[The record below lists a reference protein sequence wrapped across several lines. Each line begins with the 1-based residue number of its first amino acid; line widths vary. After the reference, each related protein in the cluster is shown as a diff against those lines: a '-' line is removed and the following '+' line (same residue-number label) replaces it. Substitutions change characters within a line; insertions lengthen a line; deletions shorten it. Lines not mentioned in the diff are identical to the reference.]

1 MKKLFLALFILL
13 SVTCFWANAQQTEKT
28 IKKVIINHFF
38 SCPLDAMLDTLQLQY
53 HIPIVFE
60 RDSMHKMDVVDHFFE
75 EPLIN
80 VLKKVCRDN
89 DLHYWIENDGTVYM
103 LQKPDDLPRLKRLY
117 AFLQKTREFQP
128 KRLEPAKGP
137 PTQYKF
143 SITGKVFDQQTGEAL
158 PSANVQIRGTD
169 ISARTNTSGVFTIL
183 EVPSDTCVAD
193 ISLVGYQRDAFRLS
207 TLNLSEPLQF
217 GLFPSFNAL
226 NVVDITD
233 KKNGVL
239 NTDSKKVSVLQLT
252 PTALDKLPNI
262 GERDIMRAFQ
272 LMPGVSGTNESSS
285 GAYVRGGTPDQNL
298 VLFDGFT
305 VYEVDHLYGF
315 FSAFNSNIVRDVEL
329 YKGGFSAKYGGRLSS
344 VTEIR
349 GKDGN
354 SKETNVG
361 GDISLLSV
369 NAFVETP
376 VGDKSS
382 AIVAYRHSYQGPLYD
397 KIFGQFNTSTT
408 GNGPGGGGPGGPGG
422 RGPGGGGF
430 GGFQQT
436 TPSSYFYDLNA
447 RYTYRASNRQTF
459 SWSYYNGADN
469 TDNSRTL
476 PAFGASS
483 SSLQLNDKYVTNNT
497 GTSLKAT
504 SSWSS
509 KLFSVNALT
518 YSSFTSDRNRGT
530 IGSIVD
536 SGITKSL
543 NNGTLESNRLRDLGF
558 KSDWEWQAKSN
569 YKLLFGAYGSS
580 LSVNYQDIQ
589 NDTLALISDQ
599 QKAFNGGLYTEL
611 SLDPIP
617 DLHVQPGLRETYY
630 SPTGRLYTE
639 PRLSFTYKLTDRV
652 LLKGATGRFY
662 QFANQVTREDI
673 LEGNRNFWLLSNN
686 GNIPVGV
693 ADHYI
698 AGFNY
703 ETDAFLLDVEGYY
716 KRLDGLTQYTITQ
729 EGIGPMRIPAASAS
743 NSLQQNFYNGSGFTR
758 GVELLLQKK
767 QGLYT
772 GWIAYTLGQAQN
784 KFAAIGPDYYPS
796 DQDVRHELKL
806 INMYHYQRWSFAAT
820 FIFSTGH
827 PYTAPLS
834 AYAVTTLDGGKIT
847 YLAISGKNTERLPDY
862 HRLDLSAT
870 YDLLRVDGK
879 KIGSLGFSLFN
890 AYDHI
895 NTWYKDYTVRN
906 NQVITTN
913 VNYLGITPNI
923 TLSLK
928 LK

>member
-1 MKKLFLALFILL
+1 MKKTLL
-13 SVTCFWANAQQTEKT
+13 SLSVFLICIHFVAHAQQTEKT

-38 SCPLDAMLDTLQLQY
+38 SCPLDAMLDTLSLQY

-60 RDSMHKMDVVDHFFE
+60 RDSMHKMDIVERFFE

-80 VLKKVCRDN
+80 VLKQVCRDN
-89 DLHYWIENDGTVYM
+89 NLHYWIENDGTVYM
-103 LQKPDDLPRLKRLY
+103 LEKPDDLDRLKRMN
-117 AFLQKTREFQP
+117 AFTQMTKQFKPRA
-128 KRLEPAKGP
+128 LEPAKGP
-137 PTQYKF
+137 PKKYDF
-143 SITGKVFDQQTGEAL
+143 SIVGKVIDQRTGESL
-158 PSANVQIRGTD
+158 PSATVKIQHTD
-169 ISARTNTSGVFTIL
+169 ISALTNTSGIFTML
-183 EVPSDTCVAD
+183 QVPSDTCVLEV
-193 ISLVGYQRDAFRLS
+193 SLMGYQPDVFRLS
-207 TLNLSEPLQF
+207 DLHINEPLEL
-217 GLFPSFNAL
+217 GLFPSFNSL
-226 NVVDITD
+226 NVVNITG

-239 NTDSKKVSVLQLT
+239 NTDSKKVSVLQLA
-252 PTALDKLPNI
+252 PSALDKLPNI
-262 GERDIMRAFQ
+262 GERDVMRAFQ

-315 FSAFNSNIVRDVEL
+315 FSAFNANVVRDVEL

-354 SKETNVG
+354 NKETNVG
-361 GDISLLSV
+361 GDLSLLSA
-369 NAFVETP
+369 NAYLETP
-376 VGDKSS
+376 VGNKSS

-397 KIFGQFNTSTT
+397 KIFGQFNTSTA
-408 GNGPGGGGPGGPGG
+408 GSGPPGGGGGGPGG
-422 RGPGGGGF
+422 RSFGGGGGP

-436 TPSSYFYDLNA
+436 TPSSYFYDFNA
-447 RYTYRASNRQTF
+447 RYTYTPSSRQTF

-476 PAFGASS
+476 PTFNSNSS
-483 SSLQLNDKYVTNNT
+483 NFQINDKYVTNNT
-497 GTSLKAT
+497 GASFKWT
-504 SSWSS
+504 SSWNS
-509 KLFSVNALT
+509 KLFSTNTIT
-518 YSSFTSDRNRGT
+518 YSAFSSDRNRGT
-530 IGSIVD
+530 IGSIID

-543 NNGTLESNRLRDLGF
+543 NNGTVETNRLHDVGF
-558 KSDWEWQAKSN
+558 KSDWEWQSHS
-569 YKLLFGAYGSS
+569 KLKFLYGAYGNI
-580 LSVNYQDIQ
+580 LNVNYQDIQ
-589 NDTLALISDQ
+589 NDTLALIDQ
-599 QKAFNGGLYTEL
+599 KQKAFNGGVYTEL
-611 SLDPIP
+611 AIDPFP
-617 DLHVQPGLRETYY
+617 GLHIQPGLRETYY
-630 SPTGRLYTE
+630 TPTAKLYIE
-639 PRLSFTYKLTDRV
+639 PRLSVTYQLTDRI

-662 QFANQVTREDI
+662 QFANQVVREDI

-686 GNIPVGV
+686 SNIPVGV

-716 KRLDGLTQYTITQ
+716 KRLDGLTQYSIRQ
-729 EGIGPMRIPAASAS
+729 QGSGPMQMQGNNAT
-743 NSLQQNFYNGSGFTR
+743 LVQDFYNGSGFTR
-758 GVELLLQKK
+758 GVEFLLQKK
-767 QGLYT
+767 LGVYT
-772 GWIAYTLGQAQN
+772 GWISYTLGQAQN
-784 KFAAIGPDYYPS
+784 KFAAYGTDYLPS

-847 YLAISGKNTERLPDY
+847 YLSISGKNAERLPDY

-879 KIGSLGFSLFN
+879 KIGSIGFSFFN
-890 AYDHI
+890 VYNHI
-895 NTWYKDYTVRN
+895 NTWYKDYTIRN
-906 NQVITTN
+906 NQVITTD
-913 VNYLGITPNI
+913 VNYLGFTPNI

>member
-1 MKKLFLALFILL
+1 MKKHFLSLFLILSAIHF
-13 SVTCFWANAQQTEKT
+13 SVNAQQTEKT
-28 IKKVIINHFF
+28 IKKVIISHFF
-38 SCPLDAMLDTLQLQY
+38 SCPLDAMLDTLELQY

-60 RDSMHKMDVVDHFFE
+60 RDSMHKMDIVDHFFE
-75 EPLIN
+75 EPLID
-80 VLKKVCRDN
+80 VLKKVCRNN

-103 LQKPDDLPRLKRLY
+103 LQKPDDLPRLKRLN
-117 AFLQKTREFQP
+117 AFTQQTRQFKP
-128 KRLEPAKGP
+128 RTLEPAKGP
-137 PTQYKF
+137 PRQRNF
-143 SITGKVFDQQTGEAL
+143 SVMGKVIDQRTGEAL
-158 PSANVQIRGTD
+158 PAAVVKIQHTD
-169 ISARTNTSGVFTIL
+169 ISLLTNTNGVFTIL
-183 EVPSDTCVAD
+183 QVPADTSVLEV
-193 ISLVGYQRDAFRLS
+193 SLMGYQTDVFRLS
-207 TLNLSEPLQF
+207 DMHYNEPLQL

-226 NVVDITD
+226 SVVDIKD

-262 GERDIMRAFQ
+262 GERDVMRAFQ

-344 VTEIR
+344 VTELR

-361 GDISLLSV
+361 GDLSLLSI

-382 AIVAYRHSYQGPLYD
+382 AIVTYRHSYQGPLYD

-408 GNGPGGGGPGGPGG
+408 GSGPGGGGGGPGGRNFGSGG
-422 RGPGGGGF
+422 P

-447 RYTYRASNRQTF
+447 RYTYRASARQTF
-459 SWSYYNGADN
+459 SWSYYYGGDN

-476 PAFGASS
+476 PSFGSS
-483 SSLQLNDKYVTNNT
+483 SSAFQLNDKYITSNT
-497 GTSLKAT
+497 GTSFKAT
-504 SSWSS
+504 SSWGS

-518 YSSFTSDRNRGT
+518 YSAFSSDRNRGMT
-530 IGSIVD
+530 GSIID
-536 SGITKSL
+536 SGITKPI
-543 NNGTLESNRLRDLGF
+543 NNGTLETNRLRDLGF

-569 YKLLFGAYGSS
+569 LKLLYGAYGSI

-589 NDTLALISDQ
+589 NDTTALISDQ
-599 QKAFNGGLYTEL
+599 QKAFNGGVYTEL
-611 SLDPIP
+611 SLDPVSG
-617 DLHVQPGLRETYY
+617 LHIQPGLRETYY
-630 SPTGRLYTE
+630 TPTGHLYAE
-639 PRLSFTYKLTDRV
+639 PRLSLTYKLTDRI

-686 GNIPVGV
+686 TNVPVGM
-693 ADHYI
+693 ANHYI

-716 KRLDGLTQYTITQ
+716 KQLYGLTQYTITQ
-729 EGIGPMRIPAASAS
+729 EGLGPMNVRASS
-743 NSLQQNFYNGSGFTR
+743 STTLTQNFYNGSGFTR
-758 GVELLLQKK
+758 GIEFLLQKK

-784 KFAAIGPDYYPS
+784 KFDAIGPDYFPS
-796 DQDVRHELKL
+796 DQDIRHELKL
-806 INMYHYQRWSFAAT
+806 INMYHHQRWSFAAT

-834 AYAVTTLDGGKIT
+834 AYTVTTLDGGKT
-847 YLAISGKNTERLPDY
+847 TFLAISGKNTERLPDY

-870 YDLLRVDGK
+870 YDLLKVDGR
-879 KIGSLGFSLFN
+879 KIGSVGFSLFN

-895 NTWYKDYTVRN
+895 NTWYKDYTIRN
-906 NQVITTN
+906 NQVITTD